1 MSKMIVRTTAA
12 RESREVTVSALGAIP
27 VMDVRD
33 GGPLQAARLADD
45 RMHCLF
51 RHARRTF
58 TSPALAF
65 MDGVSRRWLE
75 RSNNPYRGEIDEI
88 AALLGKPGA
97 YALNTS
103 YEWACTSGVGT
114 DPEGGVRLMRVLDW
128 RLAGLGRNLIAAWQR
143 GPAGEFINL
152 TWPGYVGVITAAAP
166 GRFAVA
172 INQPPMMR
180 WGATPP
186 IDWLIGR
193 AQVWRS
199 RALPPSHLLRQVCE
213 SCTTYKDAKQCLAE
227 MPLCL
232 PAFFILAGTMAGEG
246 CVIERT
252 ADRVAIRGMPTAAAN
267 HWMTLPERG
276 RARGGRSR
284 ERVARMEMAIA
295 NGTESWRTAP
305 VLNRSTRLV
314 STMNPSTGKV
324 CVQGWERHGPAT
336 AELALNLGSSAK

>member
-1 MSKMIVRTTAA
+1 MT
-12 RESREVTVSALGAIP
+12 
-27 VMDVRD
+27 
-33 GGPLQAARLADD
+33 
-45 RMHCLF
+45 
-51 RHARRTF
+51 
-58 TSPALAF
+58 PALAF
-65 MDGVSRRWLE
+65 MDGVSPRWLD

-97 YALNTS
+97 YALNAS
-103 YEWACTSGVGT
+103 YEWACTSGVGP

-199 RALPPSHLLRQVCE
+199 RALPPSHLLRLVCE
-213 SCTTYKDAKQCLAE
+213 SCATYKDAKQCLAE

-232 PAFFILAGTMAGEG
+232 PAFSFLRARWLA
-246 CVIERT
+246 
-252 ADRVAIRGMPTAAAN
+252 RVA
-267 HWMTLPERG
+267 L
-276 RARGGRSR
+276 
-284 ERVARMEMAIA
+284 
-295 NGTESWRTAP
+295 
-305 VLNRSTRLV
+305 
-314 STMNPSTGKV
+314 
-324 CVQGWERHGPAT
+324 
-336 AELALNLGSSAK
+336 SSALLTASPSAGCPRPPRTIG